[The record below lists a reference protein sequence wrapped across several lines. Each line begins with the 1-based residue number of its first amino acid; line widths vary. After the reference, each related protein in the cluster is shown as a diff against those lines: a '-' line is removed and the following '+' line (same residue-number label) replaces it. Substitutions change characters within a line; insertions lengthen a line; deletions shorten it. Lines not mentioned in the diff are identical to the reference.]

1 MDVGAIVLHKLL
13 KEQSLDAWARV
24 RLAFLD
30 PSYSSLYT
38 AINKYYSKYNSIPSF
53 EDLELSTRD
62 TPLSRALSSLKDL
75 DVPDVDIDVAIDAL
89 VDSYTQTEALKLLD
103 KFVDSITLLG
113 AQEIKDHLSNI
124 VMKLDEKTHTSET
137 VVQENSIMF
146 FQDAQASK
154 NARTPLGINNT
165 IDAITGGAHTE
176 DLILLGGKRGAGKS
190 IICTNI
196 SVNQVELGNVVPYFT
211 IEMTAKEVMDRR
223 MAIQSGV
230 SHAKIRNNTLEFTDL
245 IKLVQCRASMFEDAQ
260 DLVDQFLEHKNPM
273 KFESDLVKTKQL
285 LPNQMI
291 IIDDR
296 ELSLP
301 AVDLHL
307 QKLKAQHGDKMRVA
321 VIDYMNQIVV
331 PGSESQMYDWT
342 IQIFIS
348 KKLKEFARKYEV
360 AIISPYQIDDN
371 GGTRFAKGI
380 LDAADAAFLL
390 NAYTK
395 EDARIGFETT
405 KIRGASD
412 IKCCS
417 SIDWEC
423 LRIDPAEAA
432 APVKKLKSKE
442 DEDSEPRVKSKPRSN
457 PQDGGDLPW

>member
-1 MDVGAIVLHKLL
+1 
-13 KEQSLDAWARV
+13 
-24 RLAFLD
+24 
-30 PSYSSLYT
+30 
-38 AINKYYSKYNSIPSF
+38 
-53 EDLELSTRD
+53 
-62 TPLSRALSSLKDL
+62 
-75 DVPDVDIDVAIDAL
+75 
-89 VDSYTQTEALKLLD
+89 
-103 KFVDSITLLG
+103 
-113 AQEIKDHLSNI
+113 
-124 VMKLDEKTHTSET
+124 
-137 VVQENSIMF
+137 
-146 FQDAQASK
+146 
-154 NARTPLGINNT
+154 
-165 IDAITGGAHTE
+165 
-176 DLILLGGKRGAGKS
+176 
-190 IICTNI
+190 
-196 SVNQVELGNVVPYFT
+196 
-211 IEMTAKEVMDRR
+211 
-223 MAIQSGV
+223 
-230 SHAKIRNNTLEFTDL
+230 
-245 IKLVQCRASMFEDAQ
+245 
-260 DLVDQFLEHKNPM
+260 
-273 KFESDLVKTKQL
+273 
-285 LPNQMI
+285 
-291 IIDDR
+291 
-296 ELSLP
+296 
-301 AVDLHL
+301 
-307 QKLKAQHGDKMRVA
+307 
-321 VIDYMNQIVV
+321 MNQIVV

-442 DEDSEPRVKSKPRSN
+442 GEDSEPSAKSKPRSN

>member
-89 VDSYTQTEALKLLD
+89 VDNYTQTEALKLLD

-196 SVNQVELGNVVPYFT
+196 SVNQVELGNVVSYFT
-211 IEMTAKEVMDRR
+211 IEMTAKD
-223 MAIQSGV
+223 
-230 SHAKIRNNTLEFTDL
+230 KIFWL
-245 IKLVQCRASMFEDAQ
+245 
-260 DLVDQFLEHKNPM
+260 
-273 KFESDLVKTKQL
+273 
-285 LPNQMI
+285 
-291 IIDDR
+291 
-296 ELSLP
+296 
-301 AVDLHL
+301 
-307 QKLKAQHGDKMRVA
+307 
-321 VIDYMNQIVV
+321 
-331 PGSESQMYDWT
+331 
-342 IQIFIS
+342 
-348 KKLKEFARKYEV
+348 
-360 AIISPYQIDDN
+360 
-371 GGTRFAKGI
+371 
-380 LDAADAAFLL
+380 
-390 NAYTK
+390 
-395 EDARIGFETT
+395 
-405 KIRGASD
+405 
-412 IKCCS
+412 CS
-417 SIDWEC
+417 S
-423 LRIDPAEAA
+423 
-432 APVKKLKSKE
+432 
-442 DEDSEPRVKSKPRSN
+442 
-457 PQDGGDLPW
+457 